1 MLFMHWPQW
10 ASPIREGIERVAS
23 WRALLVGKLLLMSVL
38 IGAIPVGAQDYPTRP
53 ITLVNSSTPG
63 GGGDLIARIISGPL
77 TREFGQPVVI
87 LNRTGGSGII
97 AMETVARAAPDGH
110 TLLIGFTGHVI
121 VPGLFK
127 SMPVDSFKDFTPISF
142 IATNLTVALARS
154 SLPAKSIRELIELA
168 KASPGK
174 LTMGYYSGTSQHLAG
189 ELFNTMAKINVLGVP
204 YKGSQEALTD
214 LIAGRTDY
222 IFSTYSTA
230 QPAVSGGTARILGVT
245 DVARSQF
252 LPDVPTIAEGGVPGY
267 SSRGWYGLLGPAG
280 MPRVAVT
287 KLNAA
292 ILKML
297 QTDEVRQRLLASGSE
312 PLGSSSEQFAEFIR
326 IEIPRWSKVIRDAGI
341 TPQ

>member
-1 MLFMHWPQW
+1 MSMRGPEG
-10 ASPIREGIERVAS
+10 AGSMREGI
-23 WRALLVGKLLLMSVL
+23 KLLALSRLRHVGMLMVVFAM
-38 IGAIPVGAQDYPTRP
+38 IWAIPAGAQDYPARP

-77 TREFGQPVVI
+77 TRDLGQPVVI
-87 LNRTGGSGII
+87 LNRTGGAGLI

-121 VPGLFK
+121 SPGLFK
-127 SMPVDSFKDFTPISF
+127 AMPVDSVRDFTPISF

-154 SLPAKSIRELIELA
+154 SLPAKSIKELIELA
-168 KASPGK
+168 RASPGK

-214 LIAGRTDY
+214 LIGGRTDY

-230 QPAVSGGTARILGVT
+230 QPAVSAGTARILGVT
-245 DVARSQF
+245 DVTRSQF

-280 MPRVAVT
+280 MPKVAVS

-292 ILKML
+292 LLKML
-297 QTDEVRQRLLASGSE
+297 QTEEVRQRLITAGSE
-312 PLGSSSEQFAEFIR
+312 PLGSSPEQFAEFIR
-326 IEIPRWSKVIRDAGI
+326 TEIPRWSKVIRDAGI